1 MKRLIG
7 LVLTSVLLLSACS
20 NDNQS
25 TVDTTKEYEHIP
37 YVSELTQEEC
47 FVCGEN
53 PNHPISSYWGEDN
66 IGILN
71 LNTFDILYIEI
82 NRQDD
87 NGQLIEENAGY
98 MQMHSISNG
107 ESYVHSSDNP
117 DRGLSHVQIQGDIK
131 TIDAKAIQSSLCQ
144 TCLDKINDMYFGDNP
159 PMEYAVVNFS
169 DKSIKPLIKNTT
181 WFTFGNFDVD
191 CDFKDNGNVNLLI
204 HYCPP
209 RYED

>member
-1 MKRLIG
+1 MRKLVGLI
-7 LVLTSVLLLSACS
+7 LVFLLLLTACS
-20 NDNQS
+20 NGKQPS
-25 TVDTTKEYEHIP
+25 VGKKEYEHIP
-37 YVSELTQEEC
+37 YISELSQEEC

-53 PNHPISSYWGEDN
+53 PNHPVSSYWGEDN
-66 IGILN
+66 VGILN

-82 NRQDD
+82 NRYDD
-87 NGQLIEENAGY
+87 NGQLLEKNAGY

-117 DRGLSHVQIQGDIK
+117 DRGLSNIQIQGDRK
-131 TIDAKAIQSSLCQ
+131 PIDAKAIQSFLCQ

-159 PMEYAVVNFS
+159 PEEYAVVNFS
-169 DKSIKPLIKNTT
+169 DKSIRPLIKNTT

-191 CDFKDNGNVNLLI
+191 CDFEEDGDIDLLI

>member
-7 LVLTSVLLLSACS
+7 LVLISVLLLSACS
-20 NDNQS
+20 NNNQS

-66 IGILN
+66 VGILN

-82 NRQDD
+82 NRYDD
-87 NGQLIEENAGY
+87 NGQLLEENAGY

-117 DRGLSHVQIQGDIK
+117 
-131 TIDAKAIQSSLCQ
+131 T
-144 TCLDKINDMYFGDNP
+144 
-159 PMEYAVVNFS
+159 
-169 DKSIKPLIKNTT
+169 
-181 WFTFGNFDVD
+181 VD
-191 CDFKDNGNVNLLI
+191 CPMFKFRAILKLLMQRQFKVLCVRPAWI
-204 HYCPP
+204 K
-209 RYED
+209 

>member
-1 MKRLIG
+1 MRKLVGLI
-7 LVLTSVLLLSACS
+7 LVFLLLLTACS
-20 NDNQS
+20 NGEQPS
-25 TVDTTKEYEHIP
+25 ISKKEYEHIP
-37 YVSELTQEEC
+37 YVSDLSQEEC

-66 IGILN
+66 VGILN
-71 LNTFDILYIEI
+71 LNTFEVLYIEI
-82 NRQDD
+82 NRYDD
-87 NGQLIEENAGY
+87 NGQLIEETAGY
-98 MQMHSISNG
+98 MQMHSMSNG

-117 DRGLSHVQIQGDIK
+117 DRGLSNIQIQGDRK
-131 TIDAKAIQSSLCQ
+131 PVDAKAIQSFLCQ
-144 TCLDKINDMYFGDNP
+144 TCLDKINDMYFGDYP
-159 PMEYAVVNFS
+159 PEEYAVVNFS
-169 DKSIKPLIKNTT
+169 DKSIRPLIKNTT